1 MMLKGEGKSEI
12 GFHYLEEEGKR
23 FVSRIKDKA
32 PLYALVLGNTET
44 GKIPGVSAA
53 GAVPEI
59 TDFTPAADAELL
71 FYGRCKCI
79 DGVPVTPDG
88 IPTPGLITM
97 SALQLTGVPAFV
109 VEGGLRVKPKVPY
122 SSLGGQP
129 GNDIRT
135 GKAVKDAKE
144 VIEEG
149 ILLGKALSR
158 TVDYLVVGESIAGGT
173 TTALGV
179 LTAMGVNGI
188 VSSSMPHN
196 PMPLKKEIVA
206 EGMRKAGIAFG
217 SKKRDPI
224 GAVEALGDPMMP
236 AFAGVAIGAA
246 REIPVLMAGGTQM
259 TAVLS
264 IVAGLDD
271 SVLGNLAIG
280 TTRWITEDPSSD
292 IKGTVQQIAPV
303 PILYTKLSFAD
314 SKYEGLRVYEKGIV
328 KEGVGAGG
336 AAILAALRGHSNAA
350 LLKKIE
356 ENYSKLVG
364 R

>member
-1 MMLKGEGKSEI
+1 MRKQGEQLEI
-12 GFHYLEEEGKR
+12 GFHHLEEEGKR
-23 FVSRIKDKA
+23 FVSRLKDKK
-32 PLYALVLGNTET
+32 PLFALVLGNTET

-88 IPTPGLITM
+88 IPTPALITM
-97 SALQLTGVPAFV
+97 SALQLTSASALV

-122 SSLGGQP
+122 FSLGGQP
-129 GNDIRT
+129 GGDIRT
-135 GKAVKDAKE
+135 GRSVTEAKE
-144 VIEEG
+144 VLEEG
-149 ILLGKALSR
+149 ILLGR
-158 TVDYLVVGESIAGGT
+158 TLAGLADYLVVGESIAGGT

-179 LTAMGVNGI
+179 LTAMGVNGM

-196 PMPLKKEIVA
+196 PMPLKKGIVT
-206 EGMRKAGIAFG
+206 EGMKRAGIAFG
-217 SKKRDPI
+217 SLKDDPVR
-224 GAVEALGDPMMP
+224 AVEALGDPMMP
-236 AFAGVAIGAA
+236 AFAGIALGAA

-264 IVAGLDD
+264 IVASLDD
-271 SVLGNLAIG
+271 SVTDNLAIG
-280 TTRWITEDPSSD
+280 TTRWIVEDQSSD
-292 IKGTVQQIAPV
+292 IRGTVEQIAQV
-303 PILYTKLSFAD
+303 PILHTKLSFAD
-314 SKYEGLRVYEKGIV
+314 SRFEGLRVYEKGIV

-336 AAILAALRGHSNAA
+336 AAILASLKGYSNAS
-350 LLKKIE
+350 LLKRIE